1 MDKIKKNMLS
11 TIASCMGIIRMNLKD
26 DMATE
31 SVKVNCEATFALAKA
46 FETVY
51 KLEETEKQE
60 KEEANG

>member
-26 DMATE
+26 DMNRE
-31 SVKVNCEATFALAKA
+31 SVKVNCEAAFALAKA

-51 KLEETEKQE
+51 NLKETE
-60 KEEANG
+60 

>member
-1 MDKIKKNMLS
+1 
-11 TIASCMGIIRMNLKD
+11 MNLKD
-26 DMATE
+26 DMNRE
-31 SVKVNCEATFALAKA
+31 SVKANCEAALALAKA